1 MLVSF
6 HFPFHFSF
14 HCTCWCFLVS
24 SLVIS
29 ANCCSDLRTSPSQTL
44 LVNLLKKKLSKSAS
58 SDSTWPEPP
67 AVFTAVLWP
76 CLLAAEAVSLLAKIS
91 VQAVAPLIFFQSIKI
106 LCPTTMQGRSYKW
119 LSLRRTTSKCQ
130 VYHHY
135 VVLNSTEFDF
145 DWCELKKLGIAQ
157 NQQRVGEP
165 GLVLHT
171 WKKR

>member
-29 ANCCSDLRTSPSQTL
+29 ANCCSLIWGPL
-44 LVNLLKKKLSKSAS
+44 LSNSACELAQEETVKVCILWLHLAWATCCNHCSTMTMLTGSWKLSLF
-58 SDSTWPEPP
+58 WPKL
-67 AVFTAVLWP
+67 VFK
-76 CLLAAEAVSLLAKIS
+76 LLPFDI
-91 VQAVAPLIFFQSIKI
+91 FQSIKI

-135 VVLNSTEFDF
+135 VVLNSNRIWLWLMWVEKKIRHFTESTGG
-145 DWCELKKLGIAQ
+145 LG
-157 NQQRVGEP
+157 NQA
-165 GLVLHT
+165 
-171 WKKR
+171 